1 MNIQQNKINLA
12 AKTINLDMNNMN
24 MKQKIAV
31 PLQMGNNSGLYQTAK
46 KKLLAGVAQQA
57 IVQQKQ
63 MLGQINAENER
74 QNQQA
79 ATDAAVQKA
88 EGEAMEKAQQME
100 DERLAQAARAQKKPT
115 RFVLP
120 NVSQEKNNFIRNAM
134 IIGGGASVGIIS
146 SATFF
151 PVLFGNG

>member
-12 AKTINLDMNNMN
+12 AMN
-24 MKQKIAV
+24 MKQKIEV
-31 PLQMGNNSGLYQTAK
+31 PLQMIDSSGLYQAAK

-57 IVQQKQ
+57 VAQQKQ
-63 MLGQINAENER
+63 VLGHISAENER

-88 EGEAMEKAQQME
+88 EGEGMEKAQQME
-100 DERLAQAARAQKKPT
+100 DERLAQAAQAQKKPT

-120 NVSQEKNNFIRNAM
+120 NIPSKKNNFVRNAM

-146 SATFF
+146 STTFF